1 MSSSVPSSGP
11 LDVTLDAVDKDLADV
26 VGESSASRRS
36 FLGKLAYAFNK
47 KAGRNPCA
55 LALESESNCDSSSDT
70 LRLLRVRLRAVA
82 LLTTIAFT
90 AFLVF
95 HVIALLGIADAGIL
109 RKGSEFALFPTHLI
123 VTLVVAA
130 IYLYLAFGQCVTKA
144 KLQAAEWIVFGA
156 PVIFALQWQY
166 LAMTA
171 MAETYHV
178 LPPLNPIWLVFIFT
192 YALFIPRTWKHAAI
206 VLSSIA
212 AATFG
217 LTLILA
223 ATHADVRTALNMHG
237 LYVAEQGLELAI
249 AVATGVVGVAAIQKL
264 RREAFE
270 ARRLGQYRLG
280 ALIGQ
285 GGMGEV
291 YLAEH
296 QMMKRPCA
304 VKIIRPEKAGD
315 PTILARF
322 EREVRLTARLS
333 HWNTIDIFDYGQAED
348 GTFYYVMEYLPG
360 LSLKQ
365 LVTRFGPICAGRTIY
380 LLRQTCEALA
390 EAHGA
395 GLIHRDIKPANI
407 FAAHRGGL
415 YDVAKLLDFGLARP
429 LASSLDLELTNVGS
443 ITGSPLFMSP
453 EQALGEEPDERSDIY
468 SLGAVA
474 YYLLSG
480 RPPFEHDNAVRLVA
494 SHLHETP
501 TALRDLAPRVPEDLE
516 RVVTKCLEKR
526 KEDRFQTAEEL
537 LAALAACEAS
547 GTWTRE
553 QAAAWWNEMEGAS
566 SPCGSDPDDA
576 KAQEESAVAS
586 LPA

>member
-1 MSSSVPSSGP
+1 
-11 LDVTLDAVDKDLADV
+11 
-26 VGESSASRRS
+26 
-36 FLGKLAYAFNK
+36 
-47 KAGRNPCA
+47 
-55 LALESESNCDSSSDT
+55 
-70 LRLLRVRLRAVA
+70 
-82 LLTTIAFT
+82 
-90 AFLVF
+90 
-95 HVIALLGIADAGIL
+95 
-109 RKGSEFALFPTHLI
+109 
-123 VTLVVAA
+123 
-130 IYLYLAFGQCVTKA
+130 
-144 KLQAAEWIVFGA
+144 
-156 PVIFALQWQY
+156 
-166 LAMTA
+166 
-171 MAETYHV
+171 
-178 LPPLNPIWLVFIFT
+178 
-192 YALFIPRTWKHAAI
+192 
-206 VLSSIA
+206 
-212 AATFG
+212 
-217 LTLILA
+217 
-223 ATHADVRTALNMHG
+223 MHG

-365 LVTRFGPICAGRTIY
+365 LVVRFGPICSGRTIY

-407 FAAHRGGL
+407 FAAHRGGV

-429 LASSLDLELTNVGS
+429 IAATVDRELTNVGS

-474 YYLLSG
+474 YYLLTG
-480 RPPFEHDNAVRLVA
+480 RPPFEHENAVRLIA

-501 TALRDLAPRVPEDLE
+501 PALRELAPRVPEDLE
-516 RVVTKCLEKR
+516 QAVTKCLQKN
-526 KEDRFQTAEEL
+526 KEDRYQTAEQL
-537 LAALAACEAS
+537 LAALSACEAS
-547 GTWTRE
+547 GSWTRE
-553 QAAAWWNEMEGAS
+553 QAATWWNEMEGGAPCDAGS
-566 SPCGSDPDDA
+566 SAESAGRD
-576 KAQEESAVAS
+576 ESAVAG